1 MNNIILHVLIYLIFL
16 YPTISLVFVQI
27 GNQKNVRRKISLHA
41 VLSDKKNAIIKAT
54 ESTDNGVSA
63 TDVQVREID
72 ALVRD
77 IEKMNPTKNPS
88 QSDSVEGT
96 WRVIFSTAPSPSNG
110 KLGPFLGSALQSVN
124 LDTGIYANELLL
136 GPNEN
141 APWINACLLADWDDI
156 GDGNNWKVNFRN
168 ITLSLFGVD
177 LFTKDFDEGTSR
189 IWTTTFLD
197 SEVRIVRAGLTATE
211 AKRKG
216 GSADPKDY
224 FLFIMTREPDTRSTV
239 KEIRSV
245 NLYDVLSDPIR
256 FMEDED

>member
-1 MNNIILHVLIYLIFL
+1 MNNILLHILIYLIFL
-16 YPTISLVFVQI
+16 FPTIALAFVHFDQ
-27 GNQKNVRRKISLHA
+27 NVHQKISLYA
-41 VLSDKKNAIIKAT
+41 VLSDKKDAIIKAT
-54 ESTDNGVSA
+54 ESTNNGISA
-63 TDVQVREID
+63 TDVQVKEID
-72 ALVRD
+72 TLVRD

-88 QSDSVEGT
+88 QSDLVEGT

-124 LDTGIYANELLL
+124 LDSGIYANELLV
-136 GPNEN
+136 GPNEST
-141 APWINACLLADWDDI
+141 PWINACLLADWDDI
-156 GDGNNWKVNFRN
+156 GDGSNWKVNFRT
-168 ITLSLFGVD
+168 ITLSLFGFD

-197 SEVRIVRAGLTATE
+197 STVRIVRAGLTDTE

-224 FLFIMTREPDTRSTV
+224 FLFVMTRESDTRSTV
-239 KEIRSV
+239 KGIRSI
-245 NLYDVLSDPIR
+245 NLFDVLSDPIR

>member
-1 MNNIILHVLIYLIFL
+1 
-16 YPTISLVFVQI
+16 
-27 GNQKNVRRKISLHA
+27 
-41 VLSDKKNAIIKAT
+41 LSDKKSAIIKAT